1 MRKIALSNTALII
14 LLLVTSGTL
23 AAVTSG
29 VMMHVVAG
37 PQGDVGPRG
46 DTGPVGAQGPKG
58 DTGATG
64 ASGPAGATG
73 AAGAMGLNGTRGTQ
87 GDKGEIGATGET
99 GAPGPAGVNG
109 TVWLSGLGV
118 PASSLGSNG
127 DYYLNIA
134 SDDLYNKASGTWTIL
149 TNIKGE
155 TGETGA
161 TGATGAT
168 GPQGPPGPGAVI
180 RYNDTFAHS
189 PISLS
194 SDYKTVSN
202 VTLTAPSNGYVILN
216 VNAMA
221 ELKGDST
228 VAVLGLGTT
237 SNSYPELCKTIAGS
251 NGGTDSTT
259 YWPMSLQTV
268 VHVTEGNTYS
278 FFANGY
284 LAMAMH
290 PTDLYYIYMTGIF
303 YPA

>member
-1 MRKIALSNTALII
+1 MRKIVLSKTALII

-29 VMMHVVAG
+29 VMMHVVTG
-37 PQGDVGPRG
+37 PRGDVGPRG
-46 DTGPVGAQGPKG
+46 DTGPVGPKG
-58 DTGATG
+58 DAGATG
-64 ASGPAGATG
+64 AAGPAGATG
-73 AAGAMGLNGTRGTQ
+73 AVGATGLNGTQGPQ

-99 GAPGPAGVNG
+99 GAPGPAGVDG
-109 TVWLSGLGV
+109 SIWFSGLGV

-127 DYYLNIA
+127 DYYLDKA
-134 SDDLYNKASGTWTIL
+134 SDDLYNKALGTWTIL
-149 TNIKGE
+149 TNIKGV
-155 TGETGA
+155 TGETGVA
-161 TGATGAT
+161 GATGAT

-189 PISLS
+189 SISIS
-194 SDYKTVSN
+194 TDYKTVSN
-202 VTLTAPSNGYVILN
+202 VTLTAPSNGYLVLS

-221 ELKGDST
+221 EIKGDST

-237 SNSYPELCKTIAGS
+237 SNSYPELCKTFAGS
-251 NGGTDSTT
+251 NGGADSTT

-268 VHVTEGNTYS
+268 VHLTEGNTYT

-290 PTDLYYIYMTGIF
+290 PADLYYIYMTGVF

>member
-1 MRKIALSNTALII
+1 MRKIVLSKTALII

-23 AAVTSG
+23 AAFTSG
-29 VMMHVVAG
+29 IMMHVVAG
-37 PQGDVGPRG
+37 PQGDVGPKG

-64 ASGPAGATG
+64 AAGLAGPTG
-73 AAGAMGLNGTRGTQ
+73 AAGSTGLNGTQGPQ

-99 GAPGPAGVNG
+99 GATGPAGVNG
-109 TVWLSGLGV
+109 AVWLSGLGI

-127 DYYLNIA
+127 DYYLNTA
-134 SDDLYNKASGTWTIL
+134 TDDLYCKASGTWTIL
-149 TNIKGE
+149 TNIKGL

-161 TGATGAT
+161 AGPTGDT
-168 GPQGPPGPGAVI
+168 GPQGPPGPGAII

-189 PISLS
+189 SVSLS
-194 SDYKTVSN
+194 TDYKTVSN
-202 VTLTAPSNGYVILN
+202 VTLTAPSNGYFILS

-221 ELKGDST
+221 EIKGDST

-237 SNSYPELCKTIAGS
+237 SNSYPELCKTFAGS
-251 NGGTDSTT
+251 NGGADSTS

-268 VHVTEGNTYS
+268 VHLTEGNTYT

-284 LAMAMH
+284 LAMTTH
-290 PTDLYYIYMTGIF
+290 PADLYYIYMTGVF